1 MRERMERFV
10 LLPFA
15 IGCISESSVA
25 VGGVQRQPPRTSKP
39 DTNPSPIR
47 TKEAEEEEDEA
58 DRLSGESMKNSFR
71 SLALPKPNISTGVH
85 RLFKGFKNFSQLFGR
100 FELGCMGKH
109 IYSSQYSYSH
119 VSSSLSLIT
128 LVVIFLI
135 VYKDDMEEE
144 VLEMGM
150 EIGCPTDVKH
160 VTHIGWDASASA
172 ASATIDPV
180 RGWDNLVSPDLLSV
194 SPLSWRQFELSVPS
208 QAEAAVPPLVHGS
221 SS

>member
-25 VGGVQRQPPRTSKP
+25 VGGVQQQRPRRSKP
-39 DTNPSPIR
+39 DTNPSAIR
-47 TKEAEEEEDEA
+47 TKEAEEEEDEE
-58 DRLSGESMKNSFR
+58 DRISGESMKNTFR

-85 RLFKGFKNFSQLFGR
+85 RLFKGFKNFSQLF
-100 FELGCMGKH
+100 
-109 IYSSQYSYSH
+109 
-119 VSSSLSLIT
+119 
-128 LVVIFLI
+128 
-135 VYKDDMEEE
+135 VYKDDMEE
-144 VLEMGM
+144 VLEMDM

-172 ASATIDPV
+172 ASATTDPV

-194 SPLSWRQFELSVPS
+194 SPLS
-208 QAEAAVPPLVHGS
+208 
-221 SS
+221 